1 VITFLNTWND
11 FLWPLVAIQSTSH
24 MTLQLGLSTFQG
36 AHATNWTLLMAGN
49 VMATLPM
56 LVVFVVAQKQFVNS
70 IASAG
75 VKG

>member
-1 VITFLNTWND
+1 VITFLYSWND
-11 FLWPLVAIQSTSH
+11 FLWPLIVIQTDSH
-24 MTLQLGLSTFQG
+24 MTLQLGLATFQG

-56 LVVFVVAQKQFVNS
+56 LVAFAVAQRQFVSS
-70 IASAG
+70 IAAAG